1 MNKLRGLLPILL
13 LVART
18 ALAQYDTLTL
28 AFHALTIENGLSQ
41 GMVNSIVQDRYGFL
55 WFGTKDGL
63 NMYDGY
69 HFEVFRHDPEDS
81 TSLSDSN
88 VRMLFEDRQGRLWVG
103 TEKGIDL
110 FSRSTS
116 SFIHVLPETIPSG
129 GLTQR
134 MVQDVSGD
142 LWVSRLKGLT
152 KLTFTGAAQS
162 ADDPL
167 PKFRTDHFLD
177 KATWVS
183 TDRSGMVWVGEVDGG
198 GYRIVPKH
206 DGTDQIDSVKLGH
219 PVGNERR
226 GRGLHDLTGLTV
238 VEDTVRNKL
247 YGVHKFGIVE
257 LDDASTRVQS
267 LVEYA
272 APSFGDMRCMLPS
285 VDARGRIWI
294 CAYTGIYV
302 FDPATTRM
310 HRVLPMDPNLT
321 VRAGVVQCTYRD
333 RTGLLWIGTSGYGLL
348 THNERT
354 RRFNTVLGPSCSVM
368 QPTRKGH
375 VLIGQKAMFLAE
387 FDPVAGAWARAIP
400 FAQIVKHPAF
410 RAFSTSPVA
419 TTQDSDGLY
428 WFNYAGLM
436 SYSARDGATKQYPR
450 DAAAMATFPEE
461 DFCWPIRTEGD
472 TAIWFGS
479 AHTFGR
485 FDRRTQRYSHFQI
498 PIPTSAAGDQFL
510 QVIHRARDGD
520 FWLGSLSGLFHF
532 DPRTTAWK
540 RFTSDPKDPQS
551 LAADIIY
558 SIEADPT
565 DPANILWVGTKGGGL
580 NKLDKR
586 TGKVQRY
593 TTKQGLP
600 NDVVY
605 GILSD
610 DTGRLWM
617 STNKGL
623 ACFTPA
629 TGTFRN
635 YAASDG
641 LQSDEFNRYAYCKL
655 ADGTLFFGGV
665 EGFNYFKP
673 GQLNDDTVSAPIR
686 ITGIKL
692 INRPVDYRDPGS
704 PLKAPAY
711 LSAGMTIPY
720 DANMI
725 TFEFATMEFA
735 APEGHH
741 YQYKLDGFDPDW
753 IMVGSERSAVY
764 TNLDPGTYTFRVLG
778 DNRDGVWDKQG
789 TSFQLVVLPPWW
801 RTWWAYMLYA
811 LTVGGG
817 LLLYIRIRTSGLKRQ
832 KELLE
837 RTVVERTTELSR
849 KKDEADAQR
858 KRAEQSEQ
866 VKRQFLAN
874 MSHEIR
880 TPLNAIVGMSSALRN
895 DAPQDQATRQSYV
908 EAIATSSGDLL
919 NIVNDILDLSR
930 IEAGRLEPEK
940 VRMDPRAEVNRVVA
954 VMRYRAVEKGLVLE
968 AHVAPDVPV
977 TLIGDP
983 TRLNQVL
990 MNLLGNAIKFTERGS
1005 IHIAMDVT
1013 QTLQAAHVASTQVL
1027 RRSVAKADRVDPLS
1041 AVEEKLGIHCT
1052 ISDTGIGIAPDRLV
1066 RVFDEFTQA
1075 ETDHTRR
1082 FGGSGLGLTICKRLV
1097 EMQGGTIIAES
1108 ELGKG
1113 STFSFTIPYGI
1124 AEAAKEDLCGPET
1137 SGPHGLHDLRI
1148 LLAEDYKLNIMVAEM
1163 ELKKAIPGSR
1173 LEVAANGQIALDMV
1187 QANDYD
1193 LILMDV
1199 QMPVMDGYEA
1209 TRRIRALGTEKART
1223 PILAMTANVMEA
1235 EVQQCMDAG
1244 MDGFIPKPF
1253 DQEQLV
1259 EAIRKAMA
1267 PPDAR

>member
-1 MNKLRGLLPILL
+1 MNKLRVLLLFL
-13 LVART
+13 WLVART
-18 ALAQYDTLTL
+18 SVAQYDTLTL
-28 AFHALTIENGLSQ
+28 PFHALTIENGLSQ
-41 GMVNSIVQDRYGFL
+41 GMVNSIMQDRYGFL

-88 VRMLFEDRQGRLWVG
+88 VRMLFEDGQGHLWVG

-110 FSRSTS
+110 FSRSTG
-116 SFIHVLPETIPSG
+116 SFKHVLPETVPSG

-134 MVQDVSGD
+134 MVQDAHGD
-142 LWVSRLKGLT
+142 LWISRIRGLT
-152 KLTFTGAAQS
+152 KLTFTGQAPSDADRIQS
-162 ADDPL
+162 
-167 PKFRTDHFLD
+167 FRIDHFLD

-183 TDRSGMVWVGEVDGG
+183 TDRSGTVWVGEVDGC
-198 GYRIVPKH
+198 GYRIVPTH
-206 DGTDQIDSVKLGH
+206 DGADQIDSIRLDQ
-219 PVGNERR
+219 PYENARR
-226 GRGLHDLTGLTV
+226 GRGPYDLTGMTV
-238 VEDTVRNKL
+238 VEDTVRHKL
-247 YGVHKFGIVE
+247 YGVHKFGIVQIE
-257 LDDASTRVQS
+257 SGSTRVKS
-267 LVEYA
+267 LIAYS
-272 APSFGDMRCMLPS
+272 APSFGDMRCMLPTL
-285 VDARGRIWI
+285 DAKGRIWI

-348 THNERT
+348 THDERT
-354 RRFNTVLGPSCSVM
+354 RRFNTVPGPSCSVM
-368 QPTRKGH
+368 RSTRDGH
-375 VLIGQKAMFLAE
+375 VLIGQKGMFLNE
-387 FDPVAGAWARAIP
+387 FDPVTGTSLRAIP
-400 FAQIVKHPAF
+400 FAQVEKHPAF
-410 RAFSTSPVA
+410 RAFSTSPLSIS
-419 TTQDSDGLY
+419 QDTDGNH

-436 SYSARDGATKQYPR
+436 CYSVRNAAIKPYPR
-450 DAAAMATFPEE
+450 DAAAMSSFPDE
-461 DFCWPIRTEGD
+461 DFCWPFLLDGD

-479 AHTFGR
+479 THTFGL
-485 FDRRTQRYSHFQI
+485 FDRRSARFAHYPY
-498 PIPTSAAGDQFL
+498 PIATSNSGDQFL
-510 QVIHRARDGD
+510 QVIHRAADGD

-532 DPRTTAWK
+532 DPRTITWD
-540 RFTSDPKDPQS
+540 RFRSDAKDPHS

-558 SIEADPT
+558 SIEADRT
-565 DPANILWVGTKGGGL
+565 DPVNILWIGTKGGGL
-580 NKLDKR
+580 NKFDKR
-586 TGKVQRY
+586 TGKVRRY
-593 TTKQGLP
+593 TTRDGLP

-610 DTGRLWM
+610 DVGRLWM

-623 ACFTPA
+623 SCFTPT
-629 TGTFRN
+629 TGVFRN
-635 YAASDG
+635 YGASDG

-673 GQLNDDTVSAPIR
+673 GQLNEDSVTAPIR

-692 INRPVDYRDPGS
+692 INRPVDYRDPAS
-704 PLKAPAY
+704 PLKAPVY
-711 LSAGMTIPY
+711 ISDGMTVPY

-741 YQYKLDGFDPDW
+741 YQYRLDGFDPEW
-753 IMVGSERSAVY
+753 IKVGSERSAVY
-764 TNLDPGTYTFRVLG
+764 TNLDPGTYTFRVRG

-789 TSFQLVVLPPWW
+789 TSFRIVVLPPWW
-801 RTWWAYMLYA
+801 RTWWAYALYA
-811 LTVGGG
+811 LALIGGV
-817 LLLYIRIRTSGLKRQ
+817 LLYIRIRTSGLKRQ

-837 RTVVERTTELSR
+837 LTVVERTTELSR

-895 DAPQDQATRQSYV
+895 DAPSDPATRQTYV
-908 EAIATSSGDLL
+908 EAIATSSSDLL
-919 NIVNDILDLSR
+919 TIVNDILDLSR

-940 VRMDPRAEVNRVVA
+940 VRMDPRAELNKVIT
-954 VMRYRAVEKGLVLE
+954 VMRYRALEKGLALDTQV
-968 AHVAPDVPV
+968 AHDVPE
-977 TLIGDP
+977 TLLGDP

-990 MNLLGNAIKFTERGS
+990 MNLLGNAIKFTQQGS
-1005 IHIAMDVT
+1005 VRLMAKKESQKVTKEKEVMDVT
-1013 QTLQAAHVASTQVL
+1013 T
-1027 RRSVAKADRVDPLS
+1027 
-1041 AVEEKLGIHCT
+1041 VEEGIVALTFT
-1052 ISDTGIGIAPDRLV
+1052 IIDTGIGIAADRLV

-1097 EMQGGTIIAES
+1097 EMQGGTITAES
-1108 ELGKG
+1108 EPGKG

-1124 AEAAKEDLCGPET
+1124 ADPVKGDQLELSPAVPSASTPKQLR
-1137 SGPHGLHDLRI
+1137 DLRI
-1148 LLAEDYKLNIMVAEM
+1148 LLAEDSKLNVLVAEV
-1163 ELKKAIPGSR
+1163 ELKKAIPGVR
-1173 LEVAANGQIALDMV
+1173 LEVAANGKVAVEMA
-1187 QANDYD
+1187 QAIDYD

-1209 TRRIRALGTEKART
+1209 TRQIRALSNGRSRI
-1223 PILAMTANVMEA
+1223 PILAMTAYVMQT
-1235 EVQQCMDAG
+1235 EVQQCIDAG

-1253 DQEQLV
+1253 KQEQLV
-1259 EAIRKAMA
+1259 EAIGKVLPTAAVR
-1267 PPDAR
+1267 